1 MRISILTL
9 FPQMFAGPFD
19 HSIIKR
25 AQTKKLVEINFV
37 DIRNFGIGK
46 HKIVDDKPY
55 GGGVGMILKVDVL
68 KKAIDSVVSPKLT
81 KTEQKIILLSASG
94 KRYNQKF
101 ARSFSK
107 LRHLIIICG
116 HYEGVDAR
124 IEEFIDEEIS
134 IGDYILTGGEIP
146 AMVLTDSVTRLI
158 EGVLK
163 KTATDAES
171 FSGKDFKLEHSQYT
185 RPAKF
190 EGLIAPE
197 ILLSGNHKN
206 IEEWKDKDA
215 LKKTKKAMS

>member
-1 MRISILTL
+1 
-9 FPQMFAGPFD
+9 MFAGPFD
-19 HSIIKR
+19 HSIIKM

-46 HKIVDDKPY
+46 HKMVDDKPY

-124 IEEFIDEEIS
+124 IEEFIDGEIS

-185 RPAKF
+185 RPSKF
-190 EGLIAPE
+190 KGLIAPE

-206 IEEWKDKDA
+206 IEEWKEKDA

>member
-25 AQTKKLVEINFV
+25 AQAKKLVEINFV

-46 HKIVDDKPY
+46 HRMVDDKPY

-171 FSGKDFKLEHSQYT
+171 FSDKDFKLEHSQYT

-206 IEEWKDKDA
+206 IEEWKEKDA